1 MKIHFSADS
10 TCDVS
15 PEFLARYPVEILP
28 LTVELEGKFYRDGVD
43 LTPDTII
50 SRVNAGAA
58 LPKTSAVNVEE
69 YRTAFTR
76 ALETSDAVIHFN
88 ISSEFSSCHQNACI
102 AAEGLNVWCIDSRNL
117 STGITMLLAEGF
129 DRAEADMEPEQIA
142 KELRLTIIDVM
153 AWSGGAHVG
162 GSLSIVEILTL
173 LYFKYLNI
181 DPKNPKWEDRDRFIL
196 SKGHTAAGYIPVL
209 AKRGYFDEDLLKSFN
224 HFGSP
229 FAMHPD
235 CNKVIGCDASAGSL
249 GHGLSMAVGLGLG
262 AKQLKKPWK
271 TVCLMGDGEC
281 CEGSVWEAAMSA
293 AHFKL
298 DNVIGIVDRNRL
310 MIDGCTEDVMA
321 LEPFADKWRAFGWNV
336 IEVNGHDLD
345 ELDCALDAAWKAE
358 GKPTLILAN
367 TVKGKGVDFM
377 ENNVVYH
384 YASGD
389 SALCEKAKASIMRG

>member
-1 MKIHFSADS
+1 M
-10 TCDVS
+10 
-15 PEFLARYPVEILP
+15 
-28 LTVELEGKFYRDGVD
+28 
-43 LTPDTII
+43 
-50 SRVNAGAA
+50 A
-58 LPKTSAVNVEE
+58 LQAEE
-69 YRTAFTR
+69 KKRF
-76 ALETSDAVIHFN
+76 
-88 ISSEFSSCHQNACI
+88 
-102 AAEGLNVWCIDSRNL
+102 
-117 STGITMLLAEGF
+117 
-129 DRAEADMEPEQIA
+129 EQIA

-235 CNKVIGCDASAGSL
+235 CNKVVGCDASAGSL

-298 DNVIGIVDRNRL
+298 DNIVGIVDRNRL